1 MTENLQADGVQS
13 RQTLFVRYCH
23 RSLFSK
29 GKQALVLL
37 LGVFIR
43 ETFLRAVQEN
53 SLQEIVRQ
61 EDGCLEYAYYAAVAD
76 AEKILLV
83 EKWASEEQQ
92 QTHLRQLKRWKE
104 QYIAETAVEKI

>member
-1 MTENLQADGVQS
+1 M
-13 RQTLFVRYCH
+13 
-23 RSLFSK
+23 
-29 GKQALVLL
+29 
-37 LGVFIR
+37 GVFIR

>member
-1 MTENLQADGVQS
+1 M
-13 RQTLFVRYCH
+13 
-23 RSLFSK
+23 
-29 GKQALVLL
+29 VLL
-37 LGVFIR
+37 VTYTAKPHCR
-43 ETFLRAVQEN
+43 EAFLRAVQES

-92 QTHLRQLKRWKE
+92 QTHLRQPHMQQLKQWKE
-104 QYIAETAVEKI
+104 QYIAETTVEKI

>member
-1 MTENLQADGVQS
+1 MIL
-13 RQTLFVRYCH
+13 
-23 RSLFSK
+23 
-29 GKQALVLL
+29 LVTYKAKPHC
-37 LGVFIR
+37 R
-43 ETFLRAVQEN
+43 EAFLRAVQEN

-83 EKWASEEQQ
+83 EKWASEGQQ
-92 QTHLRQLKRWKE
+92 QTHLRQPHMQQLKRWKE

>member
-1 MTENLQADGVQS
+1 M
-13 RQTLFVRYCH
+13 
-23 RSLFSK
+23 
-29 GKQALVLL
+29 
-37 LGVFIR
+37 
-43 ETFLRAVQEN
+43 RAVQEN

>member
-1 MTENLQADGVQS
+1 M
-13 RQTLFVRYCH
+13 
-23 RSLFSK
+23 
-29 GKQALVLL
+29 
-37 LGVFIR
+37 
-43 ETFLRAVQEN
+43 RAVQES

-92 QTHLRQLKRWKE
+92 QTHLRQLKQWKE

>member
-1 MTENLQADGVQS
+1 M
-13 RQTLFVRYCH
+13 
-23 RSLFSK
+23 
-29 GKQALVLL
+29 
-37 LGVFIR
+37 
-43 ETFLRAVQEN
+43 RAVQEN

-61 EDGCLEYAYYAAVAD
+61 EDGCLEYVYYAAVAD

-92 QTHLRQLKRWKE
+92 QAHLWQHHMQQLKQWKE

>member
-1 MTENLQADGVQS
+1 MIL
-13 RQTLFVRYCH
+13 
-23 RSLFSK
+23 
-29 GKQALVLL
+29 LVTYTAKPHC
-37 LGVFIR
+37 R
-43 ETFLRAVQEN
+43 EAFLRAVQEN

-92 QTHLRQLKRWKE
+92 QTHLRQPHMQHPFVRLHHLPG
-104 QYIAETAVEKI
+104 ILIDNLP

>member
-1 MTENLQADGVQS
+1 M
-13 RQTLFVRYCH
+13 
-23 RSLFSK
+23 
-29 GKQALVLL
+29 
-37 LGVFIR
+37 
-43 ETFLRAVQEN
+43 RAVQEN

-92 QTHLRQLKRWKE
+92 QTHLRQLKQWKE

>member
-1 MTENLQADGVQS
+1 MIL
-13 RQTLFVRYCH
+13 
-23 RSLFSK
+23 
-29 GKQALVLL
+29 LVTYTAKPHC
-37 LGVFIR
+37 R
-43 ETFLRAVQEN
+43 EAFLRAVQEN

-83 EKWASEEQQ
+83 EKWASEGQQ
-92 QTHLRQLKRWKE
+92 QTHLRQLKQWKE

>member
-1 MTENLQADGVQS
+1 
-13 RQTLFVRYCH
+13 
-23 RSLFSK
+23 
-29 GKQALVLL
+29 

-43 ETFLRAVQEN
+43 EAFLRAVQEN